1 MVHLY
6 LNQGGMETDVTAQS
20 EIVCSA
26 DATFR
31 LGSDPVDGVI
41 RVTVRTSNF
50 RINKSFSGEQVFSG
64 VDLGPALDYAA
75 GLRIVAMY
83 EGKPNSNLSFT
94 IREGAGS
101 TPVDPGLLKP
111 EPVIKPLVV
120 TPATPVD
127 PAADPAE
134 LALLKAQNAD
144 LKSQLSTVAGEV
156 SSLQAKNA
164 ELQEE
169 IAGLRAAAGSA
180 EDALSRIAELEKQ
193 LDDAARAYGL
203 KTDAEGLA
211 REIERLTR
219 ELETKKNQ
227 RFELEMDELPAAED
241 ALKQAQASLA
251 QAQQKLADTNAE
263 LTAAQAAVTQA
274 EADLADLQ
282 SRHTDAQ
289 RALTELKELRDQLGM
304 HDGERILLEQQLAD
318 VQATLTQLEAD
329 LAAAQASHEERQA
342 RLAELSAQEE
352 ADAQKLTDLTAH
364 QEELNASLRQ
374 LEKEIADLDYLQKNK
389 AHEWEEKVRKLSAIL
404 ADVLQ
409 TELDLRVTYSILTT
423 ARQDDYFKRLG
434 EEAQTQWAVL
444 EECSA
449 RMTQVRDW
457 VRNIKNMQAQSQE
470 GN

>member
-6 LNQGGMETDVTAQS
+6 LNQGGTETDVTAQS

-329 LAAAQASHEERQA
+329 LAAAQAAHEERQA
-342 RLAELSAQEE
+342 RLAELSAQEK

-409 TELDLRVTYSILTT
+409 TELDLHVTYSTLTT